1 MSVDEIQEILL
12 FALLGLGTGALIAGI
27 ALGVVLFYR
36 GSGVINLATGAIA
49 MFAGYTFWSLRT
61 GIFGVDFPTAPALV
75 ITFVVIVVF
84 GVAMELLAFRPL
96 QAASPLAR
104 LAASLGVL
112 LTLQA
117 AMLLSFGIS
126 SKPQPPVLP
135 SGRVVEIFGGTV
147 PLDRFLLAAIVAAAA
162 AVLAAL
168 YRWSRFGLA
177 TRAASEDEVSAMLA
191 GLSPSRLSM
200 ANTLLACIVAGGMGV
215 LAASITAL
223 DWQTLPLQIVPALAA
238 ALFARFTSFGIACA
252 VGLLLGMAQS
262 ILLYYLAP
270 QSWYPTDHGIAL
282 PGVWQLLV
290 FIVIVTAMFW
300 RGASL
305 PGRGEL
311 IEKRLPLVPRS
322 ERLGLNA
329 AAGTALCVVA
339 LIVLPWDFRQALIV
353 SLLGA
358 LICLSYVVITGF
370 VGQISVVQLALA
382 GVAGFTV
389 SHMAVDF
396 GIEFPLAPLIAIA
409 VATVLGLLV
418 AVSALRVRGV
428 SLAVVTLAAA
438 VAIEQFGFANST
450 WGGGSGASP
459 VPPPKLFGFSL
470 GPDSSFRGLDDKLP
484 SPVFGFFTLAV
495 IVALALLIANVRRSS
510 VGRQMLAV
518 RSNERAAAAA
528 GINVTAVKL
537 TAFGLSALIA
547 GMAGVMYS
555 YEFGG
560 VNSARFGALAALGLL
575 AFAYVGGI
583 TMISGAMFAGLISTG
598 GLVSYALDKWF
609 GLSGNWALLFAGVA
623 LIVTLIMNPEGVAGA
638 NYKKAQQR
646 RRARQTRAA
655 TPVPEAGGS

>member
-1 MSVDEIQEILL
+1 MSSELEQIAL
-12 FALLGLGTGALIAGI
+12 FALLGLGSGALIAGI

-36 GSGVINLATGAIA
+36 GSGVINLATGAIS

-61 GIFGVDFPTAPALV
+61 GIFGADIPTAPALV

-117 AMLLSFGIS
+117 AMLLSFGTS

-135 SGRVVEIFGGTV
+135 GNRVDLLGGTI
-147 PLDRFLLAAIVAAAA
+147 PLDRFLLAAIVVAA
-162 AVLAAL
+162 AVVLAGL

-177 TRAASEDEVSAMLA
+177 TRAASEDEVAAILA
-191 GLSPSRLSM
+191 GLSPSRLSL
-200 ANTLLACIVAGGMGV
+200 ANTLLACLVAGGMGV

-262 ILLYYLAP
+262 VLLYYLAP

-282 PGVWQLLV
+282 PGVWQLFV
-290 FIVIVTAMFW
+290 FVVIVIAMFV

-311 IEKRLPLVPRS
+311 IEKRLPIVPRP
-322 ERLGLNA
+322 EHMARNA
-329 AAGTALCVVA
+329 VVGSVVCAVA
-339 LIVLPWDFRQALIV
+339 LIALPWDFRQALIV

-396 GIEFPLAPLIAIA
+396 GIGFPLAPLIAVA
-409 VATVLGLLV
+409 VSIVLGLLV

-438 VAIEQFGFANST
+438 VAIEQFGFVNST

-459 VPPPKLFGFSL
+459 VPTPELFGFSL
-470 GPDSSFRGLDDKLP
+470 GPDSSYRGLDGKLP
-484 SPVFGFFTLAV
+484 SPVFGFFLLAV
-495 IVALALLIANVRRSS
+495 IVALCLLLASVRRSRFGS
-510 VGRQMLAV
+510 QMLAV

-528 GINVTAVKL
+528 GVNVTVVKL

-547 GMAGVMYS
+547 GVAGVMYS
-555 YEFGG
+555 YNFGG
-560 VNSARFGALAALGLL
+560 VNAARFGALAALGLL

-583 TMISGAMFAGLISTG
+583 TMISGAIFAGLISTS
-598 GLVSYALDKWF
+598 GLVPYALDKWL
-609 GLSGNWALLFAGVA
+609 GISGNWALLFAGVA

-638 NYKKAQQR
+638 NYKAAQQR
-646 RRARQTRAA
+646 RARRARAA
-655 TPVPEAGGS
+655 SAPVPETTSPS